1 MIVVWAPKSKALLYS
16 RIILKRVSTTITVSK
31 MFQVSLKY
39 LFPKPVYFIIN
50 STVKIAAKP

>member
-1 MIVVWAPKSKALLYS
+1 MIVVCAPKSRALLYS
-16 RIILKRVSTTITVSK
+16 RIILNNVSTTMTVSK

-39 LFPKPVYFIIN
+39 LFPKPVYLIRN